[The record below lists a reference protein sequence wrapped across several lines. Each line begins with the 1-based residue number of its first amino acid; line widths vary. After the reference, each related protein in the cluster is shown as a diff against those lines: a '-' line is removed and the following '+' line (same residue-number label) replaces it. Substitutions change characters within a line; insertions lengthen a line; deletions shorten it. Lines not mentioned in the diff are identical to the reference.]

1 MVHVLMVYIYLQ
13 VCILEALQMG
23 MIEGEAREMVRQEG
37 VGVGGVGEDGG
48 EGVGGM
54 LELMRPQ

>member
-13 VCILEALQMG
+13 VCVLEALQMG

-37 VGVGGVGEDGG
+37 VGVGGVGEDGV
-48 EGVGGM
+48 EVLGGM
-54 LELMRPQ
+54 LELMRP